1 MFTENQNGGVSPH
14 STMTP
19 IESAQTIIK
28 HVTDGHA
35 TAEHEG
41 LPKKIKDFILTHHG
55 VSKTGYFYITY
66 KNEHPNEEVDDSLF
80 TYPGPKPS
88 TKEQAILMLADCVEA
103 ASHSLQEYTEE
114 NINKL
119 VDNIVE
125 GKLRDGELT
134 MSPITFR
141 DVNTIKEVF
150 KKRLMA
156 IYHTRIS
163 YPTEQKQQ

>member
-1 MFTENQNGGVSPH
+1 
-14 STMTP
+14 
-19 IESAQTIIK
+19 
-28 HVTDGHA
+28 
-35 TAEHEG
+35 
-41 LPKKIKDFILTHHG
+41 
-55 VSKTGYFYITY
+55 
-66 KNEHPNEEVDDSLF
+66 
-80 TYPGPKPS
+80 
-88 TKEQAILMLADCVEA
+88 MLADCVEA

-134 MSPITFR
+134 MSPITFQ